1 MSCLILKRK
10 KEKAN
15 KLVTLSKTKKITD
28 DDVEIHAK
36 WSMLR
41 EWYCA
46 TESEEWVDKAITSV
60 INSIVY
66 QERIYFCLER
76 DNVRNLISNDQNR
89 ESSIGLDNNNYKWLI
104 QELVERD
111 FIRLHD
117 ATKKPYI
124 YKVIEPEILEMV
136 KIDSP
141 EDQLKQVEEFVGKN
155 PKYQEVTVTDG
166 SSDGKTDVDNKKEV
180 NSKEE
185 TSEISSPSPSKKFT
199 FEQICY
205 REINKFKMSNEDLS
219 MLAQIIIENCEV
231 DDFGS
236 FEKNIIKKIFKAM
249 CGGKTSKKQNDEIDR
264 MLVVFENEFKSFLV
278 LKQTE
283 DMEPKQ
289 PNNIQV
295 KSAIQESKSEDAE
308 QNRTLSVLK
317 ALFFKEEI
325 QRINKKL
332 KSDSLDENEKVELEH
347 KLEYLERKIS

>member
-28 DDVEIHAK
+28 DDIEIHAK

-41 EWYCA
+41 EWYDA
-46 TESEEWVDKAITSV
+46 TESEEWVDRAITSV
-60 INSIVY
+60 LNSIVY

-76 DNVRNLISNDQNR
+76 DNIRKLISNDQNR
-89 ESSIGLDNNNYKWLI
+89 ESAIGLDNNNYKWLI

-111 FIRLHD
+111 FVRLHD

-141 EDQLKQVEEFVGKN
+141 EDQLKQVKEFVGKN
-155 PKYQEVTVTDG
+155 PKYQGVTATDG

-180 NSKEE
+180 ISKKEK
-185 TSEISSPSPSKKFT
+185 TKSNKFT

-205 REINKFKMSNEDLS
+205 REINKFIMSDEELS
-219 MLAQIIIENCEV
+219 MLAQLAIENCDI

-236 FEKNIIKKIFKAM
+236 FEKNKMKKIFYAK
-249 CGGKTSKKQNDEIDR
+249 CGGKPTKKQKDTVDK
-264 MLVVFENEFKSFLV
+264 MLLLFENEFNSFLA
-278 LKQTE
+278 LTQTKDIE
-283 DMEPKQ
+283 LRQ
-289 PNNIQV
+289 PENVQV
-295 KSAIQESKSEDAE
+295 KSAIQESKSEEAE

-317 ALFFKEEI
+317 TLFFKEEI

-332 KSDSLDENEKVELEH
+332 KTDKLDEEEKKELEY